1 LQVGVAG
8 VQGIV
13 SVSCLAAHTT
23 VRAVATEERGD
34 ILLEATHGASETVTA
49 GVVAIE
55 HFFGGTLLS
64 GRGASARRSA
74 HHVNSTTSRVASR
87 GAGVIWKTHAS
98 IAAVSAGGVGRHA
111 RRSEAHPVV
120 HLAGGT
126 RRRRCGTI
134 AHAITTLGTG
144 AAVFKCEGASRTG
157 DSHSD
162 HFLTEHFGNGGFWFK
177 Y

>member
-13 SVSCLAAHTT
+13 SVSCLAAHT

-74 HHVNSTTSRVASR
+74 HHVNSASRVASR
-87 GAGVIWKTHAS
+87 GAGVICKTHAG
-98 IAAVSAGGVGRHA
+98 IAAVSARGVGRHA

-120 HLAGGT
+120 QVAGGT
-126 RRRRCGTI
+126 RRRRGGAI